1 MKKRR
6 MLHVVLLA
14 LMLLLIPAT
23 SKAQQTYDVSYDNQ
37 TLEQVIKDLKKRT
50 GYEFVYQK
58 QLLENAPRITC
69 NYQKLS
75 LHQVLDRIFYQ
86 EAAID
91 YDIVDKTV
99 VLKKSEV
106 NHGKGTYTVSGRII
120 DSKGEPLSWATVL
133 VEGTN
138 YGTSTD
144 ENGNFKVTVPAGE
157 KVTVLYSFL
166 GYKQVRK
173 QYNIN
178 RNITGV
184 KIMLHEDASQLDEVV
199 VTGYQVLDKR
209 SLTSAVSSV
218 KAEDI
223 LRSDV
228 SSIDQ
233 MLEGKIPDLIV
244 TNNSGE
250 IGVAPKIRIR
260 GTSTV
265 VGNREPL
272 WVVDGIIVRDP
283 VDIAPEELNDPD
295 YVNRIGNAI
304 AGINPQDIER
314 IDVLKDAAATAIYGT
329 RAANGVIVITT
340 KRGSVGKPQ
349 VSYNMNVNYKRRPRY
364 SDHSVDVMTSKERV
378 QFSRELLESHY
389 LYYDN
394 QTFVGYE
401 GLLRQ
406 LYNNEIS
413 NDQFNQEV
421 ARLESQ
427 NTDWFSELTN
437 DSWSTQHTASISG
450 GSPTSRYYASLGY
463 DKQNDVVKANSSERY
478 TASLNL
484 DNTFSKLLTASFSF
498 NAYSTRRHYYQDDIA
513 PLQYAYTTSRTI
525 PMYDAEGNY
534 YFYNRKYG
542 GSDLEV
548 AKFNILNELE
558 NSNKTQN
565 TSAFTV
571 TTNLKFT
578 FTDWLNAN
586 AVLSYTEQSTDQKS
600 YWGDKTY
607 YAAVLRG
614 CNFGEPIPNESKSLM
629 PQGGELNVNNIHD
642 RNVMGRLQL
651 NANKYF
657 GKDEVHNIDA
667 TFGLEAS
674 HDKYRSYGNTSRGYF
689 PDRGLSFV
697 TNLDMN
703 RYTAYRDWL
712 SNNVPAITNNL
723 TNTVSGYASF
733 TYAYARLFRVNIN
746 GRVDGSNKFG
756 DRSNERF
763 LPIWSASGSL
773 NLKDLGLIPVSWV
786 DYATL
791 KASYGSQGNML
802 SSEYPVMTI
811 RKGTLNVAWNEYT
824 SYINKYPNPDLK
836 WETTKSYNLGLDA
849 ALFNGRLMFEASVF
863 YKKTKNAFMSKRIS
877 TVNGIGSYI
886 INGGDIT
893 NKGYSFDITATPIQ
907 TKDFRWTLSTSIS
920 KILNTMDSRP
930 EAQTYDLND
939 FLNGAALV
947 EGKSVNTFYSYRFLG
962 QSPIDGGPMF
972 DDFINRQQELTGL
985 SKYDTYTM
993 VLQPSGKRDPD
1004 IQGSLTNT
1012 FRYKNWRAN
1021 FSLAYSLGAK
1031 TRLFAM
1037 YGASNNWAY
1046 STNIQ
1051 PERNYSRDYINRWKH
1066 PGDEQRTNIPALI
1079 SSNSDSWYQYSTHF
1093 ASSGM
1098 STYTNNAQAF
1108 GSNAWLMYDYSD
1120 IRVVS
1125 ADYLKF
1131 QSGSITYEFTPEMLQ
1146 KMRLQRLALTLSAYN
1161 LFTIADKKLK
1171 GQTPTQGGFSTI
1183 QLSDRPSFSLG
1194 INVIF

>member
-1 MKKRR
+1 MNRR
-6 MLHVVLLA
+6 RVLLVLLFA
-14 LMLLLIPAT
+14 AVFLLIP
-23 SKAQQTYDVSYDNQ
+23 SRGLAQQTYDVSYDNQ
-37 TLEQVIKDLKKRT
+37 SLEQVIKDLRKKT

-58 QLLENAPRITC
+58 QLLEHAPRISC
-69 NYQKLS
+69 HYQKVS
-75 LHQVLDRIFYQ
+75 LLQMLDRIFYQ

-91 YDIVDKTV
+91 YDIVDKTI
-99 VLKKSEV
+99 VLKKAEV
-106 NHGKGTYTVSGRII
+106 NKGKGIYTVSGRIT
-120 DSKGEPLSWATVL
+120 DGKGDPLQWATVL
-133 VEGTN
+133 VEGTT
-138 YGTSTD
+138 YGTTTD
-144 ENGNFKVTVPAGE
+144 ENGNFKVNVPAGE
-157 KVTVLYSFL
+157 RVTVLYSFL
-166 GYKQVRK
+166 GYKPIRK
-173 QYNIN
+173 VYEIN
-178 RNITGV
+178 KNTTGV
-184 KIMLHEDASQLDEVV
+184 KIILHEDASQLDEVV

-233 MLEGKIPDLIV
+233 MLEGKITDLIV
-244 TNNSGE
+244 MNNSGE

-265 VGNREPL
+265 IGNREPL

-304 AGINPQDIER
+304 SGINPQDIER

-349 VSYNMNVNYKRRPRY
+349 VSYNVNVNYKRRPRY
-364 SDHSVDVMTSKERV
+364 SDRSVDVMTSKERV
-378 QFSRELLESHY
+378 QFSRELLESQY
-389 LYYDN
+389 LYYIN

-406 LYNNEIS
+406 LYNHEITNDEFNES
-413 NDQFNQEV
+413 V
-421 ARLESQ
+421 ACLESQ
-427 NTDWFSELTN
+427 NTDWFKALTN

-450 GSPTSRYYASLGY
+450 GSQTSRYYASLGY
-463 DKQNDVVKANSSERY
+463 DKQNDVVKANNSERY
-478 TASLNL
+478 TASLNF
-484 DNTFSKLLTASFSF
+484 DNTFSKLLTASLSF
-498 NAYSTRRHYYQDDIA
+498 NAYSNRRHYYQDEIA

-525 PMYDAEGNY
+525 PLYDNEGNY
-534 YFYNRKYG
+534 YMYNRKYG
-542 GSDLEV
+542 SGDLDL

-565 TSAFTV
+565 TSSFTI
-571 TTNLKFT
+571 TSNLKFT

-586 AVLSYTEQSTDQKS
+586 FVLSYTEQSTDQEG

-607 YAAVLRG
+607 YVATLRG
-614 CNFGEPIPNESKSLM
+614 CNFGEPIPIESASLL
-629 PQGGELNVNNIHD
+629 PQGGELSVNNIHD
-642 RNVMGRLQL
+642 RNVMGRIQL
-651 NANKYF
+651 NANKYY
-657 GKDEVHNIDA
+657 GMNEVHNIDA
-667 TFGLEAS
+667 TVGFEAS
-674 HDKYRSYGNTSRGYF
+674 HDKYRGNASVSRGYF
-689 PDRGLSFV
+689 PDRGLSFIEG
-697 TNLDMN
+697 LDLT

-712 SNNVPAITNNL
+712 AYNTPSITNNL

-733 TYAYARLFRVNIN
+733 TYAYAQLFRLNIN

-773 NLKDLGLIPVSWV
+773 NLKDLGLIPVNWV

-802 SSEYPVMTI
+802 STEYPVMTI
-811 RKGTLNVAWNEYT
+811 RKGTLDTAWNEFT
-824 SYINKYPNPDLK
+824 SSINKYPNPDLE

-849 ALFNGRLMFEASVF
+849 SFFKRRLMFEASVF
-863 YKKTKNAFMSKRIS
+863 YKKTKNAFMNKAIS

-893 NKGYSFDITATPIQ
+893 NKGYSLDITATPIQ
-907 TKDFRWTLSTSIS
+907 TKDFRWTMSTSIS
-920 KILNTMDSRP
+920 KIINTMDSRP
-930 EAQTYDLND
+930 EAQTYDLNE
-939 FLNGAALV
+939 FLSGAALV
-947 EGKSVNTFYSYRFLG
+947 KGKSVNTFYSYRFLG
-962 QSPIDGGPMF
+962 LSPADGGPMF

-993 VLQPSGKRDPD
+993 VLTPSGKRDPD
-1004 IQGSLTNT
+1004 IQGSLINT

-1021 FSLAYSLGAK
+1021 ISLAYSLGAK

-1037 YGASNNWAY
+1037 YGASSNWAY

-1066 PGDEQRTNIPALI
+1066 PGDERYTNIPAII
-1079 SSNSDSWYQYSTHF
+1079 SSNSEYYIKYQNHFSSYS
-1093 ASSGM
+1093 S
-1098 STYTNNAQAF
+1098 YTNNAQAF
-1108 GSNAWLMYDYSD
+1108 ANNPWVMYDYSD

-1131 QSGSITYEFTPEMLQ
+1131 QSGSITYEFDSETLR
-1146 KMRLQRLALTLSAYN
+1146 KMHLQRLALTLSAYN

-1183 QLSDRPSFSLG
+1183 QLSDRPSFSFGLN
-1194 INVIF
+1194 INF

>member
-1 MKKRR
+1 MKKGN
-6 MLHVVLLA
+6 LFHVLLIA
-14 LMLLLIPAT
+14 VLMLMIPIDGM
-23 SKAQQTYDVSYDNQ
+23 AQQTYDVNYKDQ

-69 NYQKLS
+69 TCQHQS
-75 LHQVLDRIFYQ
+75 LRQLLDRVFYQ

-99 VLKKSEV
+99 VLKRAEV
-106 NHGKGTYTVSGRII
+106 NKG
-120 DSKGEPLSWATVL
+120 
-133 VEGTN
+133 
-138 YGTSTD
+138 
-144 ENGNFKVTVPAGE
+144 NGIHTISFKVSTPVGE
-157 KVTVLYSFL
+157 RVSVLFSFL
-166 GYKQVRK
+166 GYKQVHK
-173 QYNIN
+173 TFNTN
-178 RNITGV
+178 RNITGLQIV
-184 KIMLHEDASQLDEVV
+184 LHEDASQIGEVV

-233 MLEGKIPDLIV
+233 MLEGRVPDLLV
-244 TNNSGE
+244 MNNSGE

-304 AGINPQDIER
+304 AGINPQDIDR

-340 KRGSVGKPQ
+340 KRGTIGKPE

-364 SDHSVDVMTSKERV
+364 SDRSVDVMTSKERV
-378 QFSRELLESHY
+378 QFSRELLESQY

-401 GLLRQ
+401 GLLRS
-406 LYNNEIS
+406 LYNNEIT
-413 NDQFNQEV
+413 NDEFNRSV
-421 ARLESQ
+421 AQLESQ
-427 NTDWFSELTN
+427 NTDWFDHLTK

-450 GSPTSRYYASLGY
+450 GSTTSRYYASLGY
-463 DKQNDVVKANSSERY
+463 DKQNDVVKTNSSERY
-478 TASLNL
+478 TASMHL

-498 NAYSTRRHYYQDDIA
+498 SAYSTRRHYYQDDIA

-525 PMYDAEGNY
+525 PMYDEDGNY
-534 YFYNRKYG
+534 YFYKRKYG
-542 GSDLEV
+542 ANEDET

-571 TTNLKFT
+571 TSNFQFT
-578 FTDWLNAN
+578 FTDWLRAN
-586 AVLSYTEQSTDQKS
+586 AVVSYTEQSTDQES
-600 YWGDKTY
+600 YWGDKTF
-607 YAAVLRG
+607 YAARLRT
-614 CNFGEPIPNESKSLM
+614 CDFGTPIPNPSKSLL
-629 PQGGELNVNNIHD
+629 PQGGELTVNNIHD
-642 RNVMGRLQL
+642 RNVTGRIQID
-651 NANKYF
+651 ANKYF
-657 GKDEVHNIDA
+657 GTDEVHNIDA
-667 TFGLEAS
+667 TLGFEAS
-674 HDKYRSYGNTSRGYF
+674 HDKYRTNANTARGYF
-689 PDRGLSFV
+689 PDRGMSFV
-697 TNLDMN
+697 QNLDLT

-712 SNNVPAITNNL
+712 AGNVPSITNNL

-733 TYAYARLFRVNIN
+733 TYAYARLLRVNIN

-763 LPIWSASGSL
+763 LPIWSMSGSL
-773 NLKDLGLIPVSWV
+773 NLKDLGLIPVKWV

-802 SSEYPVMTI
+802 STEYPVMTI
-811 RKGTLNVAWNEYT
+811 RKGTLDTAWNEYT
-824 SYINKYPNPDLK
+824 SYINKFPNPDLK

-849 ALFNGRLMFEASVF
+849 ALLNGRLMFEASVF

-877 TVNGIGSYI
+877 TINGIGSYV

-893 NKGYSFDITATPIQ
+893 NKGYSLDITATPIR

-930 EAQTYDLND
+930 EAQTYDLGE
-939 FLNGAALV
+939 FLSGAALV

-962 QSPIDGGPMF
+962 LSPVDGGPMF
-972 DDFINRQQELTGL
+972 DDYINRQQELTGL
-985 SKYDTYTM
+985 SKYDTYTT
-993 VLQPSGKRDPD
+993 VLKASGKRDPD

-1012 FRYKNWRAN
+1012 LRYKNWRAS

-1051 PERNYSRDYINRWKH
+1051 PERNYSRDYIARWKH
-1066 PGDEQRTNIPALI
+1066 PGDEQHTNIPALI

-1093 ASSGM
+1093 ASADK
-1098 STYTNNAQAF
+1098 STYTNNAQSFAT
-1108 GSNAWLMYDYSD
+1108 NAWLMYDYSD

-1131 QSGSITYEFTPEMLQ
+1131 QSGSITYELDSNTLQ
-1146 KMRLQRLALTLSAYN
+1146 KLHLQRLALTLSAYN

-1183 QLSDRPSFSLG
+1183 QLSDRPSFSFGL
-1194 INVIF
+1194 NVIF

>member
-1 MKKRR
+1 MNKKRA
-6 MLHVVLLA
+6 LHVLLLV
-14 LMLLLIPAT
+14 LMLLIPIT
-23 SKAQQTYDVSYDNQ
+23 GKAQQTYDVSYENQ
-37 TLEQVIKDLKKRT
+37 TLEQVIKDLRKKT

-58 QLLENAPRITC
+58 LLLENAPRITC
-69 NYQKLS
+69 RYQNVS
-75 LHQVLDRIFYQ
+75 LHQLLDRIFYQ

-99 VLKKSEV
+99 VLKKAEV
-106 NHGKGTYTVSGRII
+106 NKGNGVYTVSGQIL
-120 DSKGEPLSWATVL
+120 DSRGDPMQWATVL

-138 YGTSTD
+138 YGTTTD
-144 ENGNFKVTVPAGE
+144 ENGTFKVNVPAGE

-173 QYNIN
+173 VYNIN

-184 KIMLHEDASQLDEVV
+184 KVVLHEDASQLGEVV

-218 KAEDI
+218 KAEDV

-233 MLEGKIPDLIV
+233 MLEGKIPDLMV
-244 TNNSGE
+244 SLNSGE
-250 IGVAPKIRIR
+250 VGVAPKIRIR

-265 VGNREPL
+265 IGNREPL

-295 YVNRIGNAI
+295 YINRIGNAI

-364 SDHSVDVMTSKERV
+364 SDRSVDVMTSKERV
-378 QFSRELLESHY
+378 QFSRELLESQY
-389 LYYDN
+389 LYYTE

-406 LYNNEIS
+406 LYNNDIT
-413 NDQFNQEV
+413 NDEFNRSV
-421 ARLESQ
+421 ADLERQ
-427 NTDWFSELTN
+427 NTDWFDALTN

-450 GSPTSRYYASLGY
+450 GSQTSRYYASLGY
-463 DKQNDVVKANSSERY
+463 DKQNDVVKANSNERY

-498 NAYSTRRHYYQDDIA
+498 NAYSTRRHYYQDEIA

-525 PMYDAEGNY
+525 PLYDQDNNY
-534 YFYNRKYG
+534 YFYSRKYG
-542 GSDLEV
+542 AGDIDF
-548 AKFNILNELE
+548 AKYNILNELD

-586 AVLSYTEQSTDQKS
+586 LVMSYTEQSTDMDS
-600 YWGDKTY
+600 YWGEKTY
-607 YAAVLRG
+607 HVALLRG
-614 CNFGEPIPNESKSLM
+614 CDFGDPIPNISKSLL
-629 PQGGELNVNNIHD
+629 PQGGELTSNSIHD

-667 TFGLEAS
+667 TMGFEAS
-674 HDKYRSYGNTSRGYF
+674 HDKYRGNVSTSRGYF
-689 PDRGLSFV
+689 PERGMSFV
-697 TNLDMN
+697 QGIDLS

-712 SNNVPAITNNL
+712 SNNVPSITNNL
-723 TNTVSGYASF
+723 TNTISGYASF
-733 TYAYARLFRVNIN
+733 TYAYARLFRLNIN

-773 NLKDLGLIPVSWV
+773 NLKDLGVIPVKWV

-811 RKGTLNVAWNEYT
+811 RKGTMDTAWNEYT
-824 SYINKYPNPDLK
+824 SYINKFPNPDLK

-863 YKKTKNAFMSKRIS
+863 YKKTKNAFMSKSIS

-893 NKGYSFDITATPIQ
+893 NKGYSLDITATPV
-907 TKDFRWTLSTSIS
+907 TNKNFRWTLSTSIS
-920 KILNTMDSRP
+920 KILNSMDSRP
-930 EAQTYDLND
+930 EAQTYDLGD
-939 FLNGAALV
+939 FLTGAAMV

-962 QSPIDGGPMF
+962 LSPVDGGPMF
-972 DDFINRQQELTGL
+972 DDFYNRQQELTGL
-985 SKYDTYTM
+985 SKYDTFTK
-993 VLQPSGKRDPD
+993 VLTPSGKRDPD

-1012 FRYKNWRAN
+1012 FRYKNWRASFN
-1021 FSLAYSLGAK
+1021 LAYSLGAK

-1037 YGASNNWAY
+1037 YGASNGWAY

-1066 PGDEQRTNIPALI
+1066 PGDEQHTNIPALI
-1079 SSNSDSWYQYSTHF
+1079 SSNNSAYDKYQNHF
-1093 ASSGM
+1093 SSYG
-1098 STYTNNAQAF
+1098 SIYTNNAQAF
-1108 GSNAWLMYDYSD
+1108 ANNPWLMYDYSD
-1120 IRVVS
+1120 LRVVS
-1125 ADYLKF
+1125 SDYLKF
-1131 QSGSITYEFTPEMLQ
+1131 QSGSITYEFDQTMLN
-1146 KMRLQRLALTLSAYN
+1146 KLRLQRLALTLSAYN
-1161 LFTIADKKLK
+1161 LFTIADKNLK

-1183 QLSDRPSFSLG
+1183 QLSDRPSFSFGLN
-1194 INVIF
+1194 IYF